1 MPTRI
6 DSARLKCR
14 CVDSQ
19 GKKQKSHI
27 HICNYIQ
34 QKIHTHTQIILA
46 SNAET
51 WKLTYAA
58 KCEAQIAL
66 QREAK
71 DTQQAQAAQREEEE
85 QAALEEARKA
95 KEREEAE
102 AEAMAVEALKAKQE
116 REQEELQI
124 QRILET
130 SDELRELEKTLQVA
144 YMNKE
149 RAAQLEERALL
160 QQVEK

>member
-1 MPTRI
+1 M
-6 DSARLKCR
+6 
-14 CVDSQ
+14 
-19 GKKQKSHI
+19 
-27 HICNYIQ
+27 
-34 QKIHTHTQIILA
+34 
-46 SNAET
+46 
-51 WKLTYAA
+51 
-58 KCEAQIAL
+58 

-71 DTQQAQAAQREEEE
+71 DIQQAEAAQREEEE
-85 QAALEEARKA
+85 KAALEEARKA
-95 KEREEAE
+95 REREEAE
-102 AEAMAVEALKAKQE
+102 AEAMAVAALKAKQD

-149 RAAQLEERALL
+149 RAAQLEEQALL